1 MESFS
6 LIRADEIGAIH
17 QVKPEVKKN
26 TFLCVWIKISDPLLT
41 IFWGSFLGW
50 LTPRKLHQG
59 QIPIQ
64 NNKETVSAEV
74 QLTQLW

>member
-26 TFLCVWIKISDPLLT
+26 AFLCVWIKISDPLLT
-41 IFWGSFLGW
+41 SFSGW